1 MTSLAQR
8 LGFPTWAWVKGVHC
22 GRKTR
27 RAARPAERRFLRVPQ
42 QAAYQGEDAANPGAE
57 GVGCRKETALR
68 QAPSGAGAREFR
80 KRLRSAKCGARDG
93 TVSRRAG
100 LRVSQV
106 SQ

>member
-57 GVGCRKETALR
+57 GVGCRKETASHSL
-68 QAPSGAGAREFR
+68 
-80 KRLRSAKCGARDG
+80 LRSDRDLPY
-93 TVSRRAG
+93 SSHSLAE
-100 LRVSQV
+100 RVSY
-106 SQ
+106 